1 MKSLNQRGST
11 FVVLIFG
18 LIVVVVVAVVGYR
31 IVNTTDTGTI
41 SSSPVESSSVPKT
54 VDSAA
59 DINQADEAL
68 DGTAIDS
75 GINPDQ
81 LDSELNS
88 LL

>member
-1 MKSLNQRGST
+1 MKFNQRGST
-11 FVVLIFG
+11 FVILLAG
-18 LIVVVVVAVVGYR
+18 LVVVVVVAVAGYR
-31 IVNTTDTGTI
+31 IVNTTDTGTVSSGATQ
-41 SSSPVESSSVPKT
+41 SSSTPKT

-59 DINQADEAL
+59 DIKQADEAL

>member
-41 SSSPVESSSVPKT
+41 SSSPIESSSVPKT

-59 DINQADEAL
+59 DIKQADEAL